1 MTNRDQRRT
10 NGRAQRKSAKNERPE
25 ASRSA
30 TTQASFDQRAR
41 TVENGALEWRP
52 GRVAAVVDAAV
63 AASSPDPMSSRR
75 HTGWG
80 KAKIVSWTVMVLAAV
95 AFIIV
100 MWIPNLPMW
109 GIVTVSAVF
118 LAGVLSL
125 FVVQSPRDVN
135 PYLDENGT
143 AV

>member
-1 MTNRDQRRT
+1 MTNREQRRT
-10 NGRAQRKSAKNERPE
+10 NERTQRQSAKNEWPE
-25 ASRSA
+25 ASRST
-30 TTQASFDQRAR
+30 TTQASLDQRAR
-41 TVENGALEWRP
+41 TVENVALEWRP
-52 GRVAAVVDAAV
+52 GRVATITDADV
-63 AASSPDPMSSRR
+63 AALSPDPMSSRR

-80 KAKIVSWTVMVLAAV
+80 NAKIVTWTVIVLSAL

-100 MWIPNLPMW
+100 MWIPKLPMW

-125 FVVQSPRDVN
+125 FIVQSPRDVN
-135 PYLDENGT
+135 PYVDENGT

>member
-1 MTNRDQRRT
+1 MTNREQRRT
-10 NGRAQRKSAKNERPE
+10 NERTQRQSAKNERPE
-25 ASRSA
+25 ASRST
-30 TTQASFDQRAR
+30 TTQASLDQRAR
-41 TVENGALEWRP
+41 TVENVALEWRP
-52 GRVAAVVDAAV
+52 GRVATITDADV
-63 AASSPDPMSSRR
+63 AALSPDPMSSRR
-75 HTGWG
+75 HSGWG
-80 KAKIVSWTVMVLAAV
+80 NAKIVTWTVIVLSAL

-125 FVVQSPRDVN
+125 FIVQSPRDVN
-135 PYLDENGT
+135 PYVDENGT